1 MLCAA
6 ALAIWTFD
14 PLAALL
20 LLPALHL
27 WIWLDAARGRCAR
40 ALKLGLWSLGVA
52 APALAFVFYAE
63 SYRLGVLEVAWNA
76 ALMIAGGQLAPVAVA
91 LWCVAW
97 GCIVGVLELAWR
109 REPRPE
115 RRPDRRVS
123 PVAIA
128 TRGSP
133 PAAIATRGS
142 PPAAIAM
149 PGARAA
155 SLPDAEPALRR

>member
-6 ALAIWTFD
+6 ALAIWAFD

-40 ALKLGLWSLGVA
+40 ALQLGLWSLGVA
-52 APALAFVFYAE
+52 VPALALVFYGE
-63 SYRLGVLEVAWNA
+63 SYHLGVLEVAWNA
-76 ALMIAGGQLAPVAVA
+76 ALMIAGGQLAPAAVA

-109 REPRPE
+109 PQRRPE
-115 RRPDRRVS
+115 RRAS

-128 TRGSP
+128 TRGSS
-133 PAAIATRGS
+133 PAT
-142 PPAAIAM
+142 IAM